1 MVDTRYLYTIKATVR
16 KFLFFTKTYYGALAE
31 SPRKAFDSLMEKM
44 PESVKKRAT
53 YNAGLLRKPDYPGQ
67 RVSLQSV
74 QWWRTMSYDTITEK
88 YKDWE

>member
-1 MVDTRYLYTIKATVR
+1 
-16 KFLFFTKTYYGALAE
+16 
-31 SPRKAFDSLMEKM
+31 MEKM
-44 PESVKKRAT
+44 PESDKKRAT